1 MVVSTEMGMR
11 KEDIKYVG
19 RASRTA
25 ERRTS
30 LPPLDRR
37 VARHPARYLS
47 QLSMIGWNADGGSLV
62 ADKGRPR

>member
-1 MVVSTEMGMR
+1 MVVITEMEMR

-37 VARHPARYLS
+37 LVLNRIELYLLIAGDQDRS
-47 QLSMIGWNADGGSLV
+47 T
-62 ADKGRPR
+62 